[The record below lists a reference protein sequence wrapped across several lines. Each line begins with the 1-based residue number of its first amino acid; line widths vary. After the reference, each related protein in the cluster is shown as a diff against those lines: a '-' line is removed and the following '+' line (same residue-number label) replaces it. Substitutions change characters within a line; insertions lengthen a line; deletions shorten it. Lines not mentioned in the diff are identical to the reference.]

1 MKSYPRNLEM
11 ILNIVYFYRYIK
23 KGTALKNYA
32 HIFAVMM
39 RLRQLCCHRNLLPIE
54 WQDINLNDLEDLVNE
69 LAEGWYPLFILHIC
83 THIMFF
89 KEHLTVFEDEY
100 RPITT

>member
-1 MKSYPRNLEM
+1 MKSCPRNLEM
-11 ILNIVYFYRYIK
+11 ILNIVDFYRYIK
-23 KGTALKNYA
+23 RGTALKNYA

-69 LAEGWYPLFILHIC
+69 LAEGWYLFIFNTCKAYKYTLC
-83 THIMFF
+83 F
-89 KEHLTVFEDEY
+89 
-100 RPITT
+100 